1 MLTIPAL
8 SDKFAVFTDAS
19 SCGVGGVLCVCRD
32 DVWVPCAYY
41 SRQLLPREQRYAA
54 TELEA
59 LAMLTAI
66 EHFSYYLLCTDF
78 VVYSDHKALLHLFS
92 SPVLN
97 NRLWRW
103 QLRLSDYNFTVIH
116 VAGKMNCI
124 ADALS
129 RQGWPDGA
137 DKQKSQ

>member
-1 MLTIPAL
+1 MTHSFEFIISQICNHSMLTIPAL

-19 SCGVGGVLCVCRD
+19 SCGEGGVLCVCRD

-66 EHFSYYLLCTDF
+66 EHFSSAAGIAVVGLAVMSPIVVFPLLLELQWKC
-78 VVYSDHKALLHLFS
+78 
-92 SPVLN
+92 
-97 NRLWRW
+97 
-103 QLRLSDYNFTVIH
+103 QLCLEN
-116 VAGKMNCI
+116 
-124 ADALS
+124 L
-129 RQGWPDGA
+129 
-137 DKQKSQ
+137 